1 MWCSTQVNA
10 EQIAYS
16 DSRKICVLISSL
28 FLAIHKV
35 FLQKSAFIRT
45 KIFSRFTLAGLIIV
59 YLQYR
64 QSQNTPLFYKE

>member
-10 EQIAYS
+10 EQIACG
-16 DSRKICVLISSL
+16 DSRKICALISSL

-64 QSQNTPLFYKE
+64 QSQNTPLFYKK